1 MSAPNLPP
9 EWVEIR
15 YREIVPVRPGSSQVD
30 SVETWKPFRVMSA
43 ADWDRGILV
52 VCDDAGQ
59 SKQIKLDANHR
70 MADRITASAPA
81 PAQIQSRSYTMS
93 AKHTPGPWVFDTSN
107 DGESVKASNGNYII
121 EDVYHADYV
130 SGSTADRRLIAAAP
144 ELLEALQDMVDYYG
158 TASADV
164 EALTKARAAIAK
176 ATGQDA
182 QA

>member
-1 MSAPNLPP
+1 
-9 EWVEIR
+9 
-15 YREIVPVRPGSSQVD
+15 
-30 SVETWKPFRVMSA
+30 
-43 ADWDRGILV
+43 
-52 VCDDAGQ
+52 
-59 SKQIKLDANHR
+59 
-70 MADRITASAPA
+70 
-81 PAQIQSRSYTMS
+81 MS

-144 ELLEALQDMVDYYG
+144 DLLEALEKALPDLSGQD
-158 TASADV
+158 
-164 EALTKARAAIAK
+164 LLRARAAIAK